1 MDGACQHTAAL
12 KNLLDNWTSA
22 LKRQTKTEVQLKEA
36 SDDVPQGQIGQ
47 IMGVQY
53 NGDGDA

>member
-1 MDGACQHTAAL
+1 MHANTQPHEKIC
-12 KNLLDNWTSA
+12 WTSA
-22 LKRQTKTEVQLKEA
+22 LEWQTKTEVQWKEA